1 MHGYYMDV
9 RLYNKAKLVANPF
22 NYEEEKLR
30 KIKQKINEETQR
42 TIKTTKKLPK
52 VNTQYYERLLED
64 QDDDNKAIVKS
75 AKNQLTD
82 DRFSSLFQDNEFDIE
97 AESDTFKRLN
107 PVLNRIGKKKQKQMM
122 KDKHEEEEELRL
134 KMAENKDSS
143 DSDSI
148 ISSDESE
155 EEMEPKVSIFIVYN
169 CLLIV
174 F

>member
-64 QDDDNKAIVKS
+64 QDDDNKTIVKS

-82 DRFSSLFQDNEFDIE
+82 DRFSSLFQDNEFDIK

-107 PVLNRIGKKKQKQMM
+107 PVLNRIGKKKQKLMM
-122 KDKHEEEEELRL
+122 KDMSR
-134 KMAENKDSS
+134 N
-143 DSDSI
+143 
-148 ISSDESE
+148 
-155 EEMEPKVSIFIVYN
+155 
-169 CLLIV
+169 
-174 F
+174 

>member
-82 DRFSSLFQDNEFDIE
+82 DRFSSLFQDNEFDIK

-107 PVLNRIGKKKQKQMM
+107 PVLNRIGKKKQKLMM
-122 KDKHEEEEELRL
+122 KDMSR
-134 KMAENKDSS
+134 N
-143 DSDSI
+143 
-148 ISSDESE
+148 
-155 EEMEPKVSIFIVYN
+155 
-169 CLLIV
+169 
-174 F
+174 